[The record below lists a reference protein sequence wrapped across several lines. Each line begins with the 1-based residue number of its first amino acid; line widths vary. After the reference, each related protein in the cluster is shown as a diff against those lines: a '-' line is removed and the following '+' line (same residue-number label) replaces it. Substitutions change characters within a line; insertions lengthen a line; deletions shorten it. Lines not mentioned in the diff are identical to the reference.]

1 MLGSKGILPPT
12 DADVQNAD
20 RRPACYAGYPLLKQ
34 LLSVADGRFSYPENG
49 IKIHKRQFFF
59 RGNHGIITLS
69 AGLLQRMMIIW
80 AGADNTIQE
89 GQ

>member
-1 MLGSKGILPPT
+1 MRRGRSG
-12 DADVQNAD
+12 
-20 RRPACYAGYPLLKQ
+20 RRPQTRFSSYPLLKQ

-59 RGNHGIITLS
+59 IANHGIITLS
-69 AGLLQRMMIIW
+69 AGLLQRMMVIR

>member
-1 MLGSKGILPPT
+1 M
-12 DADVQNAD
+12 
-20 RRPACYAGYPLLKQ
+20 RRRKSRRRLCGCWSGEAGH
-34 LLSVADGRFSYPENG
+34 FSYPENG

-69 AGLLQRMMIIW
+69 AGLLQRMMFIW